1 MSSRMR
7 LVVPLHDRRG
17 PRRIVPVHTESSAPT
32 IQAFNWPGLLL
43 EAGRNDVAE
52 VDDLALAH
60 HYFGIN
66 TDLRPITL
74 EVKEPYGYRPVT
86 LNPGAGWLMPAG
98 QLFSL
103 RVRGAGVH
111 SYVRISID
119 PVRFDRL
126 VSAADEG
133 AVPVTLRRTFGIEDP
148 RIQHLVGAL
157 TAEAADDTPSGLP
170 FVDAL
175 TIALSLQLVRQS
187 GLAPSQTERARGGLE
202 PDVRQR
208 VLDVMHAHP
217 AAHLTID
224 ALARAAGL
232 SPAHFARAFKE
243 SVGRAPHQYLLD
255 LRLER
260 ARRWLDAPEATL
272 SDVALRAG
280 FADQAHF
287 TRFFKRRYGVTP
299 GVMLRSRRRATG

>member
-1 MSSRMR
+1 MR

-17 PRRIVPVHTESSAPT
+17 ARRIVPVRDESSAAT
-32 IQAFNWPGLLL
+32 IQAFDWPGVLL
-43 EAGRNDVAE
+43 EAGHNDVAE

-66 TDLRPITL
+66 ADRRPITL
-74 EVKEPYGYRPVT
+74 EVKEQYGYRPVT

-98 QLFSL
+98 QPFSL

-119 PVRFDRL
+119 PLRFDRL
-126 VSAADEG
+126 VSAADEN

-157 TAEAADDTPSGLP
+157 TAEASDATPSGLP

-175 TIALSLQLVRQS
+175 TTALSLQLVRQA
-187 GLAPSQTERARGGLE
+187 GLFAPRFERARRGLE

-208 VLDVMHAHP
+208 VLEVMHAQP

-224 ALARAAGL
+224 ALAREAGL

-260 ARRWLDAPEATL
+260 ARHWLDAPEATL

-287 TRFFKRRYGVTP
+287 TRFFKRRYGITP